1 MREIRFTPTPEGW
14 LAAALEQLTDRRMPS
29 EILWT
34 ETTAE
39 QPALP
44 GLFSDE
50 GHEAGRRQESSRFS
64 RAVPLPDNFR
74 RLLPVVAYHRDRS
87 KWALLYS
94 IFWRLATTE
103 PRLLAIEV
111 DREVARLLTMQR
123 QVERDVYHM
132 KAYVR
137 FKKITVGSE
146 EHYVAWHQPDHPVL
160 PLAIPFFE
168 ERFAALRWS
177 ILTPDAS
184 AHWDGKTVSFG
195 PGVSQREAP
204 SDDALETAWRTYYAA
219 TFNPARINPTAMRAQ
234 LPGRFWKSLPESC
247 LITPLT
253 QAVRGRVGE
262 VIDSRRHMAV
272 LPMTGSLPELAQ
284 AAASCTGCELHLAAT
299 QTVFGRGPSDARVML
314 VGEQPGDQEDLAG
327 EPFVGPAG
335 AVLNQALA
343 LAAIDRSQLYVTNAV
358 KHFRF
363 VLEGRRR
370 RHQAPRP
377 SDIVSCRPWLEAE
390 LKAVRPEVV
399 VCLGRTA
406 AQSLIGGQVS
416 VEQQRGRFF
425 SSPFS
430 SRIMLTYHP
439 SSILRARDRVIQERL
454 FDLLVQDLKTA
465 QSAV

>member
-1 MREIRFTPTPEGW
+1 MREIRFTPTPSGW
-14 LAAALEQLTDRRMPS
+14 LSAALEQLRERRKPS
-29 EILWT
+29 DLLWT
-34 ETTAE
+34 ENTAD

-44 GLFSDE
+44 GLFAE
-50 GHEAGRRQESSRFS
+50 GPNEAVRPTRPSPRVSS
-64 RAVPLPDNFR
+64 VPADFR
-74 RLLPVVAYHRDRS
+74 KLLRMVACHRDPS

-94 IFWRLATTE
+94 VLWRLTTSE

-111 DREVARLLTMQR
+111 DSEVGRLLTMQR
-123 QVERDVYHM
+123 QVQRDVYHM

-137 FKKITVGSE
+137 FRKIVEGAD
-146 EHYVAWHQPDHPVL
+146 EHYLAWHQPDHPIL
-160 PLAIPFFE
+160 PLAAPFFV
-168 ERFAALRWS
+168 ERFGSLRWS

-184 AHWDGKTVSFG
+184 AQWDGETVTYG
-195 PGVSQREAP
+195 PGVTQRDAP
-204 SDDALETAWRTYYAA
+204 GDDALETAWRTYYAA
-219 TFNPARINPTAMRAQ
+219 TFNPARINPTAMKAQ
-234 LPGRFWKSLPESC
+234 LPGRFWKGLPESRM
-247 LITPLT
+247 IAPLT

-262 VIDSRRHMAV
+262 VIDSRLHMAV
-272 LPMTGSLPELAQ
+272 LPMGDSLPELAQ
-284 AAASCTGCELHLAAT
+284 AAATCTGCDLHLAAT
-299 QTVFGRGPSDARVML
+299 QTVFGRGPSDARIML

-335 AVLNQALA
+335 EVLNQALERA
-343 LAAIDRSQLYVTNAV
+343 GIDRAQLYVTNAV

-390 LKAVRPEVV
+390 LKAVQPQVV

-430 SRIMLTYHP
+430 SRILLTYHP
-439 SSILRARDRVIQERL
+439 SSILRARDRVIQDRL
-454 FDLLVQDLKTA
+454 FGLLVQDLKTA
-465 QSAV
+465 VA

>member
-1 MREIRFTPTPEGW
+1 MREIRFTPTPDGW
-14 LAAALEQLTDRRMPS
+14 LGAATDQLRERRKPS
-29 EILWT
+29 DLVWT
-34 ETTAE
+34 ESTAE

-44 GLFSDE
+44 GLFADDQDDSVPE
-50 GHEAGRRQESSRFS
+50 PPSSRFS
-64 RAVPLPDNFR
+64 RPLSVPDEFR
-74 RLLPVVAYHRDRS
+74 RLLRMVAYHRDPS

-94 IFWRLATTE
+94 ILWRLTTTE

-111 DREVARLLTMQR
+111 DRDVARLLTMER
-123 QVERDVYHM
+123 QVHRDVYHM

-137 FKKITVGSE
+137 FRKITVGSD

-160 PLAIPFFE
+160 PLAVPFFV
-168 ERFAALRWS
+168 ERFAGLHWS
-177 ILTPDAS
+177 ILTPEAS
-184 AHWDGKTVSFG
+184 AHWDGEIVSFG
-195 PGVSQREAP
+195 PGVTQREAP
-204 SDDALETAWRTYYAA
+204 TDDALETAWRTYYAA

-234 LPGRFWKSLPESC
+234 LPGRFWKGLPESR

-253 QAVRGRVGE
+253 QGVRGRVGE
-262 VIDSRRHMAV
+262 VIDSRRHMAI
-272 LPMTGSLPELAQ
+272 LPMVESLPELAQ
-284 AAASCTGCELHLAAT
+284 AAATCTGCDLHLAAT
-299 QTVFGRGPSDARVML
+299 QTVFGRGPSNARIML

-335 AVLNQALA
+335 EVLNQALVQA
-343 LAAIDRSQLYVTNAV
+343 EIDRSQLYVTNAV

-363 VLEGRRR
+363 VFEGRRR

-390 LKAVRPEVV
+390 LKAVQPEIV

-439 SSILRARDRVIQERL
+439 SSILRARDRVVQERL
-454 FDLLVQDLKTA
+454 FGLLVQDLKTA
-465 QSAV
+465 VA